1 MNEKHNHPLE
11 STDDET
17 VNKPVLR
24 NFRME
29 LSFDGSGFHGWQI
42 QPNGISVQELVQ
54 GKISTLFGNYPVKLH
69 GSSRTDAGV
78 HALGFAASFKAPES
92 PYIPDWKIKRA
103 LNKLLPRDVRILDV
117 NYADDDFHARFSAL
131 AKAYTYVINTGDES
145 PFSAKWSWHVP
156 GCRNIENIKKAA
168 SFLPGTHDFSAFT
181 VSRSEIDDPVRTIY
195 RIDTESFGNF
205 ICITFL
211 GDGFLYKMVRSI
223 MGSLLKA
230 GTEMLPPESLKELLD
245 SKNRSLGAPTAP
257 PHGLFL
263 VKVFYKKEWKD
274 FHIEKP
280 PFL

>member
-1 MNEKHNHPLE
+1 M
-11 STDDET
+11 SDDNISLKNNNAPAE
-17 VNKPVLR
+17 NSVLR

-29 LSFDGSGFHGWQI
+29 LSFDGSSFHGWQI

-54 GKISTLFGNYPVKLH
+54 NKLSKLFGNYPIKLH

-117 NYADDDFHARFSAL
+117 NYADEDFHARFSAL
-131 AKAYTYVINTGDES
+131 AKAYTYVINTGDEN
-145 PFSAKWSWHVP
+145 PFSAKWSWHLP
-156 GCRNIENIKKAA
+156 KCGNIENIKQAA
-168 SFLPGTHDFSAFT
+168 SFLTGTHDFSAFT

-195 RIDTESFGNF
+195 RIETKFFENF
-205 ICITFL
+205 LCITFL
-211 GDGFLYKMVRSI
+211 GDGFLYKMIRSI
-223 MGSLLKA
+223 MGSLVKTGMDTA
-230 GTEMLPPESLKELLD
+230 SPESLKELLA

-263 VKVFYKKEWKD
+263 VKVFYEENWDD
-274 FHIEKP
+274 FHIDKP
-280 PFL
+280 PFQ